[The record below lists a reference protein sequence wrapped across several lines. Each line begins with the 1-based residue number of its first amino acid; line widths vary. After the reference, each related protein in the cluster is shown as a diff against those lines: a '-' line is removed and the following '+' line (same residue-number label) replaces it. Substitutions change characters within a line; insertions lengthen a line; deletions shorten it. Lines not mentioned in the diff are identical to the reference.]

1 MSFKV
6 DGVPGDDPRIRR
18 TRARLR
24 SAALELTAA
33 RDPDSITVAEI
44 AQLAGVNRATV
55 YVHYRDRDDLVLDAM
70 EAAVKE
76 LAAEA
81 ARCPYREPGPVPAS
95 LVALFEHVGER
106 APLYR
111 RMLGPAGSAR
121 FCARLREALVA
132 ELRGPFAAGSRPPGH
147 DEVPP
152 EIHAHHVAGAL
163 VGLFTYWLG
172 EHPSRPAEEIA
183 AVAWNLIR

>member
-1 MSFKV
+1 M
-6 DGVPGDDPRIRR
+6 PADDPRIRR

-24 SAALELTAA
+24 SAVLELAGA

-70 EAAVKE
+70 ETAVAE
-76 LAAEA
+76 LAADA

-95 LVALFEHVGER
+95 LIALFEHIGER
-106 APLYR
+106 AGLYR
-111 RMLGPAGSAR
+111 RMLGPYGSAR
-121 FCARLREALVA
+121 FRARLHEALA
-132 ELRGPFAAGSRPPGH
+132 AGLGDPFAAGSRPPGH
-147 DEVPP
+147 DDVPP

-163 VGLFTYWLG
+163 VGIATYWLG
-172 EHPSRPAEEIA
+172 EHPPRPAADIA
-183 AVAWNLIR
+183 AAAWSLVR